1 MQMPKVGEFVAIK
14 SPKFTERPLIGCVT
28 SISSTTVIINWY
40 VESYSGTWK
49 VWKGCENGK
58 PMIFQEVVNIED
70 FLAVVEFT
78 KSRRLSP
85 KTVSTLKELYM

>member
-58 PMIFQEVVNIED
+58 PMIFQEVIKLEDVLAIIE
-70 FLAVVEFT
+70 
-78 KSRRLSP
+78 SP
-85 KTVSTLKELYM
+85 SLGGCPPKLCLH